1 MKKHK
6 KLTHK
11 NISNDKSKTSDST
24 LSNNSEKV
32 ESRESGTHK
41 NKTIFGFFPKYSYL
55 IFSFIIFISGVYVGK
70 YYWQSEDSKDLDDL
84 EPSTRKILPHSEPE
98 DFYPVAEFSRN
109 SAILLGCHDYIRL
122 MPKLFGDIAKAINGK
137 VPLFGIVSDESQAK
151 AGNELIKRLG
161 LKPESMR
168 FIINQADSIW
178 IRDYAPFILR
188 YDEENLLMVDAK
200 YRTRDE
206 LQARKK
212 DDFMGVKF
220 AKMFDL
226 PVRSIP
232 LVLEGGNFISN
243 GDGLLLTSAKTL
255 QVNQEGKTAY
265 SNPQLVSMFHDY
277 LGVDG
282 VFAVAPL
289 QGEPNGH
296 IDMFMT
302 MVAKNI
308 AVIGEIPPSEDP
320 TNSARLNETARFV
333 STIPTSAGPIQV
345 KRIPMPPKWGEDWRS
360 YTNVIF
366 ANGILL
372 MPSFSDVDPSLE
384 QRAVQVYQSVLPP
397 GWIVK
402 KINCDNLVKLH
413 GQLHCISYNLP
424 KFLPIDNLIKRSF
437 PNKFLSKL

>member
-1 MKKHK
+1 LKKHK
-6 KLTHK
+6 KFTHE
-11 NISNDKSKTSDST
+11 NISNSKTKTNDST
-24 LSNNSEKV
+24 LSNRSEEV
-32 ESRESGTHK
+32 EFTKSDGRK
-41 NKTIFGFFPKYSYL
+41 DKTNLGLFPKYSYS
-55 IFSFIIFISGVYVGK
+55 IFSLTIFICGVYFGK
-70 YYWQSEDSKDLDDL
+70 YYWQSEKNKDLDDSDL
-84 EPSTRKILPHSEPE
+84 SARKILTQSEPE

-109 SAILLGCHDYIRL
+109 SAIILGCHSHIRL
-122 MPKLFGDIAKAINGK
+122 MPKLYGDIAKAINGK
-137 VPLFGIVSDESQAK
+137 VPLFGIVSDESQAN
-151 AGNELIKRLG
+151 AGNDLIKRLG
-161 LKPESMR
+161 LPPESMR
-168 FIINQADSIW
+168 FIINKADSIW

-200 YRTRDE
+200 YRTRD
-206 LQARKK
+206 QFQTRKK

-255 QVNQEGKTAY
+255 QANKEGKAAY
-265 SNPQLVSMFHDY
+265 SDPQLVSMFNDY

-345 KRIPMPPKWGEDWRS
+345 KRIPMPPKSGEDWRS

-372 MPSFSDVDPSLE
+372 MPSFSDVDPSIE

-424 KFLPIDNLIKRSF
+424 KFLPINDLIKISF
-437 PNKFLSKL
+437 PNKNSL

>member
-11 NISNDKSKTSDST
+11 NFSNDRSKTSDST
-24 LSNNSEKV
+24 LSNSSEKA
-32 ESRESGTHK
+32 ESPESGSYK
-41 NKTIFGFFPKYSYL
+41 SKKIFGFFPKYSYL
-55 IFSFIIFISGVYVGK
+55 IFSFIIFIFGVYFGK
-70 YYWQSEDSKDLDDL
+70 NYWQSEDSKDLNDL
-84 EPSTRKILPHSEPE
+84 DLSARKILPHSEPE

-109 SAILLGCHDYIRL
+109 SAILLGCHNHIRL

-137 VPLFGIVSDESQAK
+137 VPLFGIVSNESQAK
-151 AGNELIKRLG
+151 AGNELIKNLG

-178 IRDYAPFILR
+178 IRDYAPFVLR
-188 YDEENLLMVDAK
+188 YDDENTFMVDAK
-200 YRTRDE
+200 YRTRDQLE
-206 LQARKK
+206 ARKS
-212 DDFMGVKF
+212 DELMGVRF

-255 QVNQEGKTAY
+255 QVNKEGKAAY
-265 SNPQLVSMFHDY
+265 SDPQLVSMFHDY

-308 AVIGEIPPSEDP
+308 AVIGEIPPTEDP

-333 STIPTSAGPIQV
+333 STISTSAGPIQV

-384 QRAVQVYQSVLPP
+384 QRAVQVYKSVLPP

-424 KFLPIDNLIKRSF
+424 KFLPVNKLIKSSF
-437 PNKFLSKL
+437 PSKSSL

>member
-6 KLTHK
+6 KFTHE
-11 NISNDKSKTSDST
+11 NISNSKTKTNDST
-24 LSNNSEKV
+24 LSNRSEEVDSTK
-32 ESRESGTHK
+32 SDGRK
-41 NKTIFGFFPKYSYL
+41 DKTIIGLIPKYSYS
-55 IFSFIIFISGVYVGK
+55 IFTLTIFIFGILFGK
-70 YYWQSEDSKDLDDL
+70 YNWQFEKNKDLDDTDL
-84 EPSTRKILPHSEPE
+84 SARKILTQSEPE

-109 SAILLGCHDYIRL
+109 SAIILGCHSHIRL
-122 MPKLFGDIAKAINGK
+122 MPKLYGDIAKAINGK
-137 VPLFGIVSDESQAK
+137 VPLFGIVSDESQAN
-151 AGNELIKRLG
+151 AGNDLIKRLG
-161 LKPESMR
+161 LPPESMR
-168 FIINQADSIW
+168 FIINKADSIW

-188 YDEENLLMVDAK
+188 YDEDNLLMVDAK
-200 YRTRDE
+200 YRTRDQF
-206 LQARKK
+206 QARKK

-255 QVNQEGKTAY
+255 QANKEGKAAY
-265 SNPQLVSMFHDY
+265 SDPQLVSMFNDY

-345 KRIPMPPKWGEDWRS
+345 KRIPMPPKSGEDWRS

-372 MPSFSDVDPSLE
+372 MPSFSDVDPSIE

-424 KFLPIDNLIKRSF
+424 KFLPIKDLIKRSF
-437 PNKFLSKL
+437 PKKNSL

>member
-1 MKKHK
+1 LKKHK
-6 KLTHK
+6 KFTHE
-11 NISNDKSKTSDST
+11 NISNSKTNDST
-24 LSNNSEKV
+24 LSNRSEEV
-32 ESRESGTHK
+32 EFTKSDGRK
-41 NKTIFGFFPKYSYL
+41 DKTIIGLIPKYSYS
-55 IFSFIIFISGVYVGK
+55 IFTLTIFIFGILFGNYN
-70 YYWQSEDSKDLDDL
+70 WQFEKNKDLDDTDL
-84 EPSTRKILPHSEPE
+84 SARKILTQSEPE

-109 SAILLGCHDYIRL
+109 AAIILGCHSHIRL
-122 MPKLFGDIAKAINGK
+122 MPKLYGDIAKAINGK
-137 VPLFGIVSDESQAK
+137 VPLFGIVSDESQAN
-151 AGNELIKRLG
+151 AGNDLIKRLG
-161 LKPESMR
+161 LPPESMR
-168 FIINQADSIW
+168 FIINKADSIW

-200 YRTRDE
+200 YRTRD
-206 LQARKK
+206 QFQTRKK

-220 AKMFDL
+220 AKMFNL

-255 QVNQEGKTAY
+255 QANKEGKAAY
-265 SNPQLVSMFHDY
+265 SDPQLVGMFNDY

-308 AVIGEIPPSEDP
+308 AVIGEISPSEDP

-333 STIPTSAGPIQV
+333 STIPTSAGPVQV
-345 KRIPMPPKWGEDWRS
+345 KRIPMPPKSGEDWRS

-372 MPSFSDVDPSLE
+372 MPSFSDVDPSIE

-424 KFLPIDNLIKRSF
+424 KFLPINDLIKISF
-437 PNKFLSKL
+437 PNKNSL

>member
-11 NISNDKSKTSDST
+11 NFSNDRSKTSDST
-24 LSNNSEKV
+24 LSNSSEKV
-32 ESRESGTHK
+32 ESPKSGSYK
-41 NKTIFGFFPKYSYL
+41 SKKTFGFFPKYSYL
-55 IFSFIIFISGVYVGK
+55 IFSFIIFIFGVYFGK
-70 YYWQSEDSKDLDDL
+70 NYWQREDSKDLDDL
-84 EPSTRKILPHSEPE
+84 DLSARKILPHSEPE
-98 DFYPVAEFSRN
+98 DFYPIAEFSRN
-109 SAILLGCHDYIRL
+109 SAILLGCHDHIRL

-151 AGNELIKRLG
+151 AGNELIKNLG

-178 IRDYAPFILR
+178 IRDYAPFVLR
-188 YDEENLLMVDAK
+188 YDEENTFMVDAK
-200 YRTRDE
+200 YRTRDQLE
-206 LQARKK
+206 ARKS
-212 DDFMGVKF
+212 DEFMGVKF

-255 QVNQEGKTAY
+255 QVNKEGKAAY
-265 SNPQLVSMFHDY
+265 SDPQLVSMFHDY

-308 AVIGEIPPSEDP
+308 AVIGEIPPTEDP

-333 STIPTSAGPIQV
+333 STISTSAGPIQV

-424 KFLPIDNLIKRSF
+424 KFLPIDKLIKSSF
-437 PNKFLSKL
+437 PNKSSL

>member
-11 NISNDKSKTSDST
+11 NISNDRSKTSDST
-24 LSNNSEKV
+24 LSNSSEKV
-32 ESRESGTHK
+32 ESPESGSYK
-41 NKTIFGFFPKYSYL
+41 SKKTFGFFPKYSYL
-55 IFSFIIFISGVYVGK
+55 IFSFIIFIFGVYFGK
-70 YYWQSEDSKDLDDL
+70 NYWQREDSKDLDDL
-84 EPSTRKILPHSEPE
+84 DLSARKILPHSEPE
-98 DFYPVAEFSRN
+98 DFYPIAEFSRN
-109 SAILLGCHDYIRL
+109 SAILLGCHDHIRL

-178 IRDYAPFILR
+178 IRDYAPYILR

-255 QVNQEGKTAY
+255 QVNQEGKAAY
-265 SNPQLVSMFHDY
+265 SNPQLVSLFHDY

>member
-6 KLTHK
+6 KLTHQ
-11 NISNDKSKTSDST
+11 NISKDKSETSDST
-24 LSNNSEKV
+24 LSTESDEVETTKSDARKV
-32 ESRESGTHK
+32 RTVAGLL
-41 NKTIFGFFPKYSYL
+41 PKYSYS
-55 IFSFIIFISGVYVGK
+55 IFTLIIFFCGVYFGK
-70 YYWQSEDSKDLDDL
+70 FYWQSQKNTDLDDL
-84 EPSTRKILPHSEPE
+84 DISARKILPHSEPE

-109 SAILLGCHDYIRL
+109 SAILLGCHNQIRL
-122 MPKLFGDIAKAINGK
+122 MPKLYGDIAKAINGK
-137 VPLFGIVSDESQAK
+137 VPLFGIVSDEAQAK
-151 AGNELIKRLG
+151 AGNELIKNLG
-161 LKPESMR
+161 LPPESMR
-168 FIINQADSIW
+168 FIINQSDSIW
-178 IRDYAPFILR
+178 IRDYAPYVLR

-255 QVNQEGKTAY
+255 QVNQEGKAAY
-265 SNPQLVSMFHDY
+265 SNPQLVSMFNDY

-308 AVIGEIPPSEDP
+308 AVIGEIPHSEDP

-402 KINCDNLVKLH
+402 KINCDKIVKLH

-437 PNKFLSKL
+437 PNKSSL

>member
-11 NISNDKSKTSDST
+11 NISNYKSKTSDST
-24 LSNNSEKV
+24 LSTKSDEVGSTKSDAHKDKKV
-32 ESRESGTHK
+32 TVL
-41 NKTIFGFFPKYSYL
+41 FPKYSYS
-55 IFSFIIFISGVYVGK
+55 IFTLVIFISGVYFGK
-70 YYWQSEDSKDLDDL
+70 PYWQKEKNNDLDNIGA
-84 EPSTRKILPHSEPE
+84 PARKILPLPEPE

-109 SAILLGCHDYIRL
+109 SAILLGCHNHIRL
-122 MPKLFGDIAKAINGK
+122 MPKLYGDIAKAINGK

-151 AGNELIKRLG
+151 AGNNLIKNLG
-161 LKPESMR
+161 LTPESMR
-168 FIINQADSIW
+168 FIINKANSIW
-178 IRDYAPFILR
+178 IRDYAPFVLR
-188 YDEENLLMVDAK
+188 YDEENAFMVDAK
-200 YRTRDE
+200 YRTRD
-206 LQARKK
+206 QIDARKK
-212 DDFMGVKF
+212 DELMGIRF

-255 QVNQEGKTAY
+255 QVNKEGKAAY
-265 SNPQLVSMFHDY
+265 SDPQLVNMFNDY

-308 AVIGEIPPSEDP
+308 AVIGEIPPAEDP
-320 TNSARLNETARFV
+320 INSARLNETARFV
-333 STIPTSAGPIQV
+333 STISTSAGPIQV
-345 KRIPMPPKWGEDWRS
+345 NRIPMPPKWGEDWRS

-384 QRAVQVYQSVLPP
+384 QRAVQVYQSVLPR

-402 KINCDNLVKLH
+402 KINCDSLVKLH

-424 KFLPIDNLIKRSF
+424 KFLPVEKLIESSF
-437 PNKFLSKL
+437 PDKSSL

>member
-6 KLTHK
+6 KFTHE
-11 NISNDKSKTSDST
+11 NISNSKTKTNDST
-24 LSNNSEKV
+24 LSNRSEEV
-32 ESRESGTHK
+32 EFTKSDGRK
-41 NKTIFGFFPKYSYL
+41 DKTIIGLIPKYSYS
-55 IFSFIIFISGVYVGK
+55 IFTLTIFICGIFFGK
-70 YYWQSEDSKDLDDL
+70 YYWQFEKNKDLDDTDL
-84 EPSTRKILPHSEPE
+84 SARKILTQSEPE

-109 SAILLGCHDYIRL
+109 SAIILGCHSHIRL
-122 MPKLFGDIAKAINGK
+122 MPKLYGDIAKAINGK
-137 VPLFGIVSDESQAK
+137 VPLFGIVSDESQAN
-151 AGNELIKRLG
+151 AGNDLIKRLG
-161 LKPESMR
+161 LPPESMR
-168 FIINQADSIW
+168 FIINKADSIW

-188 YDEENLLMVDAK
+188 YDEDNLLMVDAK
-200 YRTRDE
+200 YRTRDQF
-206 LQARKK
+206 QARKK

-255 QVNQEGKTAY
+255 QANKEGKAAY
-265 SNPQLVSMFHDY
+265 SDPQLVSMFNDY

-345 KRIPMPPKWGEDWRS
+345 KRIPMPPKSGEDWRS

-372 MPSFSDVDPSLE
+372 MPSFSDVDPSIE

-424 KFLPIDNLIKRSF
+424 KFLPIKDLIKRSF
-437 PNKFLSKL
+437 PKKNSL

>member
-11 NISNDKSKTSDST
+11 NFSNDRSKTSDST
-24 LSNNSEKV
+24 LSNSSEKV
-32 ESRESGTHK
+32 ESPESGSYK
-41 NKTIFGFFPKYSYL
+41 SKKTFGFFPKYSYL
-55 IFSFIIFISGVYVGK
+55 IFSFIIFIFGVYFGK
-70 YYWQSEDSKDLDDL
+70 NYWQREDSKDLDDL
-84 EPSTRKILPHSEPE
+84 DLSARKILPHSEPE
-98 DFYPVAEFSRN
+98 DFYPIAEFSRN
-109 SAILLGCHDYIRL
+109 SAILLGCHDHIRL

-255 QVNQEGKTAY
+255 QINQEGKAAY

-402 KINCDNLVKLH
+402 KINCDKIVKLH

-437 PNKFLSKL
+437 PNKSSL

>member
-1 MKKHK
+1 M
-6 KLTHK
+6 L
-11 NISNDKSKTSDST
+11 
-24 LSNNSEKV
+24 
-32 ESRESGTHK
+32 
-41 NKTIFGFFPKYSYL
+41 
-55 IFSFIIFISGVYVGK
+55 
-70 YYWQSEDSKDLDDL
+70 W
-84 EPSTRKILPHSEPE
+84 
-98 DFYPVAEFSRN
+98 
-109 SAILLGCHDYIRL
+109 L
-122 MPKLFGDIAKAINGK
+122 M
-137 VPLFGIVSDESQAK
+137 Q
-151 AGNELIKRLG
+151 
-161 LKPESMR
+161 
-168 FIINQADSIW
+168 
-178 IRDYAPFILR
+178 
-188 YDEENLLMVDAK
+188 K

-206 LQARKK
+206 LEARKK

-255 QVNQEGKTAY
+255 QVNQEGKAAY

-308 AVIGEIPPSEDP
+308 AVIGEIPPTEDP

-333 STIPTSAGPIQV
+333 STISTSAGPIQV

-402 KINCDNLVKLH
+402 KSTVTIW
-413 GQLHCISYNLP
+413 
-424 KFLPIDNLIKRSF
+424 
-437 PNKFLSKL
+437 

>member
-1 MKKHK
+1 LKKHK
-6 KLTHK
+6 KFTHE
-11 NISNDKSKTSDST
+11 NISNSKTKTNDST
-24 LSNNSEKV
+24 LSNRSEEV
-32 ESRESGTHK
+32 EFTKSDGRK
-41 NKTIFGFFPKYSYL
+41 DKTIIGLIPKYSYS
-55 IFSFIIFISGVYVGK
+55 IFTLTIFICGIFFGK
-70 YYWQSEDSKDLDDL
+70 YYWQFEKNKDLDDTDL
-84 EPSTRKILPHSEPE
+84 SARKILTQSEPE

-109 SAILLGCHDYIRL
+109 SAIILGCHSHIRL
-122 MPKLFGDIAKAINGK
+122 MPKLYGDIAKAINGK
-137 VPLFGIVSDESQAK
+137 VPLFGIVSDESQAN
-151 AGNELIKRLG
+151 AGNDLIKRLG
-161 LKPESMR
+161 LPPESMR
-168 FIINQADSIW
+168 FIINKADSIW

-188 YDEENLLMVDAK
+188 YDEDNLLMVDAK
-200 YRTRDE
+200 YRTRDQ

-220 AKMFDL
+220 AKMFNL

-255 QVNQEGKTAY
+255 LANKEGKAAY
-265 SNPQLVSMFHDY
+265 SDPQLVGMFNDY

-308 AVIGEIPPSEDP
+308 AVIGEISPSDDP

-333 STIPTSAGPIQV
+333 STIPTSAGPVQV
-345 KRIPMPPKWGEDWRS
+345 KRIPMPPKSGEDWRS

-372 MPSFSDVDPSLE
+372 MPSFSDVDPSIE

-424 KFLPIDNLIKRSF
+424 KFLPINDLIKISF
-437 PNKFLSKL
+437 PNKNSL

>member
-1 MKKHK
+1 MDSSRNIVINILFHHFYFRCLFWK
-6 KLTHK
+6 KLLAEE
-11 NISNDKSKTSDST
+11 NSN
-24 LSNNSEKV
+24 
-32 ESRESGTHK
+32 
-41 NKTIFGFFPKYSYL
+41 
-55 IFSFIIFISGVYVGK
+55 
-70 YYWQSEDSKDLDDL
+70 DLDDL
-84 EPSTRKILPHSEPE
+84 DLSARKILPQSEPE
-98 DFYPVAEFSRN
+98 DFYPIAEFSRN
-109 SAILLGCHDYIRL
+109 SAILLGCHDHIRL

-255 QVNQEGKTAY
+255 QINKEGKAAY

-424 KFLPIDNLIKRSF
+424 KFLPIDNLIKKIFSQQ
-437 PNKFLSKL
+437 KFSLNSKIFSYSKLIKETLYLFFFLPGK